1 MAQRRSDVGTLVKEL
16 IGRMEKTKGEKEQ
29 LLSVI
34 NEMEKEKA
42 EVVTKIQ
49 ELEEQHRKINTDLQQ
64 DYAARKDLQI
74 LIDDTETSFGKIN
87 ESIKTLI
94 HVVSK

>member
-1 MAQRRSDVGTLVKEL
+1 MAQKRSDVGTLVKEL

-49 ELEEQHRKINTDLQQ
+49 ELEE
-64 DYAARKDLQI
+64 
-74 LIDDTETSFGKIN
+74 
-87 ESIKTLI
+87 
-94 HVVSK
+94 

>member
-16 IGRMEKTKGEKEQ
+16 INRMEKTRGEKEQ

-49 ELEEQHRKINTDLQQ
+49 ELEEQHRKINNDLQQ
-64 DYAARKDLQI
+64 DYAARKDL
-74 LIDDTETSFGKIN
+74 
-87 ESIKTLI
+87 
-94 HVVSK
+94 

>member
-16 IGRMEKTKGEKEQ
+16 INRMEKTRGEKEQ

-34 NEMEKEKA
+34 NEMDKEKA

-49 ELEEQHRKINTDLQQ
+49 ELEEQHRKINNDLQQ
-64 DYAARKDLQI
+64 DYAARKDL
-74 LIDDTETSFGKIN
+74 
-87 ESIKTLI
+87 
-94 HVVSK
+94 